1 MAWGLIPI
9 TTSQGFNRS
18 VIENDSLIV
27 EKLDVKCFVNKIKY
41 IIDNDL
47 IEQFSYNSYNRVL
60 SNYTDEIVLEKLKEE
75 YDFLFNVKFTS

>member
-47 IEQFSYNSYNRVL
+47 IEQFSYNSYNRVYQTIRM
-60 SNYTDEIVLEKLKEE
+60 NCIGETKESMIS
-75 YDFLFNVKFTS
+75 YLM

>member
-47 IEQFSYNSYNRVL
+47 IEQFSYNFIIEFYQTIRM
-60 SNYTDEIVLEKLKEE
+60 KL
-75 YDFLFNVKFTS
+75 YWRN

>member
-1 MAWGLIPI
+1 M
-9 TTSQGFNRS
+9 
-18 VIENDSLIV
+18 
-27 EKLDVKCFVNKIKY
+27 KIKY